1 MKKLTQLITESTIN
15 YDSVEDV
22 MIHLED
28 MGFKIVTFNDFGG
41 LKVPKIFSL
50 VQAILMILIIK

>member
-1 MKKLTQLITESTIN
+1 MKKLTQLITESAIN

-28 MGFKIVTFNDFGG
+28 MRFKIVTFNDLGG
-41 LKVPKIFSL
+41 LRGISL
-50 VQAILMILIIK
+50 LK